1 MNNGVNDNSRVVGE
15 AHLDLLKEVGNIG
28 AGNATTALA
37 QIINGKVEMEV
48 PQVKILE
55 FSDLSNI
62 LGGPETEIIG
72 ILFGLSHDVKGMMMF
87 VLSLE
92 SARQLVSLL
101 LGKESGE
108 ELDEMEVST
117 LKEIGNIISGAYV
130 YSLSELCNMTIWTS
144 VPYVAMDMAAAV
156 LSVPA
161 IEIAKT
167 ADKALIIETLF
178 NDGVNKIDGYFIL
191 IPEEESYLEIL
202 TKLGVR

>member
-1 MNNGVNDNSRVVGE
+1 MSNDLNNNSRVVRE
-15 AHLDLLKEVGNIG
+15 EHLDLLKEVGNIG

-48 PQVKILE
+48 PEVKILE
-55 FSDLSNI
+55 FSELSNI
-62 LGGPETEIIG
+62 LGGPDTQIIG
-72 ILFGLSHDVKGMMMF
+72 ILFGLSRDINGMMMF
-87 VLSLE
+87 VLSMD
-92 SARQLVSLL
+92 SAKQLVSLL
-101 LGKESGE
+101 LGKEVGDD
-108 ELDEMEVST
+108 LDEMEIST

-130 YSLSELCNMTIWTS
+130 YSLSELCNITIWTS

-167 ADKALIIETLF
+167 ADKALTIETLF

-191 IPEEESYLEIL
+191 IPEEESYMKIL
-202 TKLGVR
+202 NKLGIN